1 MSSAPE
7 VKRVVWDEYYLNK
20 RYYLEPNES
29 KPKTGWFSTFMK
41 HQSLKWALLTAILT
55 LLIYVLFEMRRRQ
68 RYIPVVLPPRNDSLE
83 FVTTIGRLYFEK
95 GDHANLG
102 RKMGAYFLEYVR
114 NKYKL
119 PTGSLNEDFVK
130 KLQFKT
136 SVPEDEIKNILATI
150 SHIENG
156 GELSNKHL
164 AEFYKQLE
172 SFYQKA

>member
-1 MSSAPE
+1 MFHESAE
-7 VKRVVWDEYYLNK
+7 
-20 RYYLEPNES
+20 
-29 KPKTGWFSTFMK
+29 
-41 HQSLKWALLTAILT
+41 
-55 LLIYVLFEMRRRQ
+55 
-68 RYIPVVLPPRNDSLE
+68 
-83 FVTTIGRLYFEK
+83 
-95 GDHANLG
+95 
-102 RKMGAYFLEYVR
+102 
-114 NKYKL
+114 